1 MRRSSIFLVFLSI
14 LIISCQKEAKTGF
27 DVIEIMKA
35 KYNNTFYNHFTFAQ
49 HVNKYQND
57 SVIGKEIWYEAY
69 SFPNKLIL
77 KLDGFDTGNGVIFR
91 NDSIYLFKDS
101 LQVTS
106 YKRIHDLIVL
116 GLDIYELPAE
126 EIYSKIKEIGYD
138 LNKICS
144 ATIDGRPMYCIGVED
159 EKEAANKFYIDKEYL
174 YFVKNTKY
182 QKEDINE
189 TVFSNYQT
197 IDGKVVATKIL
208 FYKNGDLIM
217 DEEYF
222 DIKFPENLDLSIFEP
237 SNFVNAS
244 W

>member
-1 MRRSSIFLVFLSI
+1 MKKAYFLLFAICISML
-14 LIISCQKEAKTGF
+14 SCQKSPKTGF

-35 KYNNTFYNHFTFAQ
+35 TYNNTFYKHFTFAQ
-49 HVNKYQND
+49 HVNKYEND
-57 SVIGKEIWYEAY
+57 SVIGKGIWYEAY

-77 KLDGFDTGNGVIFR
+77 KFDGFDTGNGAIFR

-101 LQVTS
+101 LLVTG
-106 YKRIHDLIVL
+106 YKRLHDLIVL
-116 GLDIYELPAE
+116 GLDIYELPTE
-126 EIYSKIKEIGYD
+126 EIYSKIKELGYD
-138 LNKICS
+138 LNKMCS
-144 ATIDGRPMYCIGVED
+144 ATIDGRPMYCIGVTEEQ
-159 EKEAANKFYIDKEYL
+159 EKANKFYIDKEFL

-197 IDGKVVATKIL
+197 IDGKLVATKIL
-208 FYKNGDLIM
+208 FYKNGQLIM

-237 SNFVNAS
+237 SNFVNAI